1 MTAKMT
7 PSRKAVAIEK
17 LEKEA
22 EIIRR
27 SQAAIDRAARR
38 RNLYIVKL
46 LNAGMTEREIGALC
60 NLSGPRVHQIYHG
73 KPATTTKPKRK
84 ARR

>member
-1 MTAKMT
+1 MSTRMT
-7 PSRKAVAIEK
+7 PSRKTAAIEK
-17 LEKEA
+17 LEREA

-46 LNAGMTEREIGALC
+46 LDAGMTEREIGVLC